1 MKQIINDMRNCY
13 QFKDLS
19 VLGHGLAVKRKASK
33 LVKGDFQGFTL
44 PDWFKDNFTQ
54 ISECIYDWK
63 VVKRYAIWHDCGKP
77 YCRTVDPEGKQHF
90 DGHAEQSKRT
100 FLEKVSQNNVVADLI
115 GNDMLLHT
123 CKADELEICLKSGK
137 LNKPDAFT
145 LLIVAFAE
153 LHANAEMFGGT
164 DSVSF
169 KIKYKQLDKRGKQI
183 LAYFK

>member
-1 MKQIINDMRNCY
+1 MKKCF
-13 QFKDLS
+13 QFNTLS

-54 ISECIYDWK
+54 IRDFIYDWK
-63 VVKRYAIWHDCGKP
+63 VIKRYAIWHDCGKP
-77 YCRTVDPEGKQHF
+77 YCRTVDSENKQHF
-90 DGHAEQSKRT
+90 DGHAEKSRET
-100 FLEKVSQNNVVADLI
+100 FLIFSSNNVVADLI

-123 CKADELEICLKSGK
+123 CKAEELDSCLKGGK
-137 LNKPDAFT
+137 LNKPDAFS

-164 DSVSF
+164 ESLSF

-183 LAYFK
+183 LNYFK